1 MNQIELNPTQE
12 QLINDFAFNL
22 AMIDGPDDMFPP
34 DNLGGDREPRE
45 PILPSD
51 NDSQFIA
58 LAAVY
63 DLLAYRKKKVE
74 VFRKNIC
81 DLVLV

>member
-1 MNQIELNPTQE
+1 MNQLELTPTQE
-12 QLINDFAFNL
+12 LIINDFSFEL

-34 DNLGGDREPRE
+34 DNFGGDREPRE

-51 NDSQFIA
+51 TDSQVIA

-63 DLLAYRKKKVE
+63 DLLAYRKNKVE
-74 VFRKNIC
+74 VFRKNLC
-81 DLVLV
+81 NLVLV